1 MPIGKSS
8 ILKAS
13 SLKGTGKPTS
23 TLERGSRNEKT
34 VSEPSVFVSTDIT
47 GQEINGTGHFEST
60 GHSKCLGGT
69 GHFERAGHFEY
80 LSDAGQ
86 LASAGHFESQSDYVH
101 LKPIF
106 DSLPAS
112 LTSEERSRVTDLVCR
127 YKDIFSTHDLDL
139 GKTTVLEATIDI
151 GPNRPKSENL
161 RRYPRAY
168 REKVDDETEGLL
180 RADIIEEASSPYN
193 SNLVIVKKRDS
204 DKVRVTVDL
213 RKLNECCY
221 LLRYPLPFI
230 KEVLEGLSD
239 NLWFSC
245 MDISHS
251 FLQVPLREEHR
262 DYTAFSTRK
271 GQWRFKRMP
280 QGFLNS
286 SSIFSRLMNLIMRG
300 LTYTACLCYIDDV
313 IVFAKSFDQHLIN
326 LEAVFE
332 RLRKAN
338 LKLKPSKCKLLR
350 KSIKVLGHVISAEGM
365 SVHDEKIEVITSR
378 PFPRTTRELRS
389 FIGMANY
396 YRHFCPNFSI
406 IAAPLFA
413 MLEKD
418 SVVEPT
424 EKAVEAFESL
434 KLFLTS
440 TPVLALPDDEG
451 QYVLDTDASE
461 YGCGAVLQQYQ
472 NGKLH
477 VIEYASRT
485 FNKAER
491 KYSVTRKEMAAVIF
505 ALRHFRVYLIGV
517 KFKIRVDHA
526 ALTHLKTV
534 KDPSG
539 QQSRQLE
546 FLSRFNFDIEYRPG
560 KQHVNADY
568 MSRIEPCEF
577 EGPAEPCEP
586 CNKRVTKKC
595 KGHIQSQSR
604 VARVLQYCSAEDAV
618 MTTGKLLKQLSREM
632 SYLLRHGAVK
642 KKLCIDKEGFVDV
655 CELLQTERLK
665 NFDVDD
671 VCHVVEDDVKQ
682 RFALRDFDGVLK
694 VRANQGH
701 SIQLGNLHLRK
712 IVDPFEF
719 SNVFHGTYLNA
730 LNAIEAQGLSRMRRN
745 HIHFMT
751 DEMDV
756 KRGVPRNHEVDIYVD
771 MPKAM
776 ADGFQFYVAENDV
789 ILCSGDEHGCL
800 PDVYFKWIVRRCT
813 RDIGKVLQVKD
824 RPQRKQCKSRF
835 RRDRPPASRTEQDE
849 ESSAE
854 DDVVIQSGDAGR
866 SSCQAGHSSS
876 QAGRSESQQLKR
888 RKLGKSAH
896 GARFPDPVVGF
907 EALTED
913 FIRQCQLEDIDIAP
927 AMEWVEGDDLP
938 KWDEVKSASTYT
950 RALHRQF
957 DSLELI
963 GGILYRR
970 FENNRGN
977 VEVYQLILP
986 RVLRSVFL
994 SSVHCDLAAHL
1005 MMDKCVDL
1013 VQQRAWWYGWRD
1025 DLSLFIKACTKCAS
1039 YCRSKPPHQA
1049 SLHPMT
1055 VGSPFTRWALDL
1067 TGPHR
1072 VSNGYTY
1079 IFTALDVFA
1088 KFLVA
1093 VPIRDKSAESV
1104 SRALVDHVFVRFG
1117 ICREVLTDQGPEFMA
1132 GLTQGLLDI
1141 LGVHSIR
1148 TTPYQPS
1155 TNGAVERCHRTL
1167 NSMIGK
1173 CVEDHQRDWSYYL
1186 PYLALAYNNTPH
1198 KSTGLSPFYI
1208 YHGRD
1213 PLWRIDLI
1221 LGSANVPELTV
1232 PEYTQQ
1238 VVEKLYYAEKTVRDS
1253 LKKAGR
1259 NMSTWHDKSVK
1270 QKKFA
1275 VGDRVRVYSPRR
1287 YLHRSPKWQ
1296 RFYDCEAVI
1305 TKCINDVNYIVKPKK
1320 GSEFRVHVNK
1330 LKPVVEFH

>member
-1 MPIGKSS
+1 MPVGKSS
-8 ILKAS
+8 KLKAS

-23 TLERGSRNEKT
+23 TLERGSHEKT
-34 VSEPSVFVSTDIT
+34 VSEPYVFVSTDVI
-47 GQEINGTGHFEST
+47 GQEVNDTGHLGSAGRSECHSSTGHFES
-60 GHSKCLGGT
+60 
-69 GHFERAGHFEY
+69 AGRFEY

-106 DSLPAS
+106 DGLPAS

-204 DKVRVTVDL
+204 DKVRVTVESENLRRYPRAYREKIDDETEGLLRADIIEEASSPYNSNLVIVKKRDSDKVRVTVDL

-251 FLQVPLREEHR
+251 FLQVPLKEEHR

-472 NGKLH
+472 NGELH

-604 VARVLQYCSAEDAV
+604 VARVLKHCSAEDAV

-719 SNVFHGTYLNA
+719 NNVFHGTYLNA
-730 LNAIEAQGLSRMRRN
+730 LNAIEAARSQSN
-745 HIHFMT
+745 EEKPHSFH
-751 DEMDV
+751 
-756 KRGVPRNHEVDIYVD
+756 
-771 MPKAM
+771 
-776 ADGFQFYVAENDV
+776 DG
-789 ILCSGDEHGCL
+789 
-800 PDVYFKWIVRRCT
+800 
-813 RDIGKVLQVKD
+813 
-824 RPQRKQCKSRF
+824 
-835 RRDRPPASRTEQDE
+835 
-849 ESSAE
+849 
-854 DDVVIQSGDAGR
+854 
-866 SSCQAGHSSS
+866 
-876 QAGRSESQQLKR
+876 
-888 RKLGKSAH
+888 
-896 GARFPDPVVGF
+896 
-907 EALTED
+907 
-913 FIRQCQLEDIDIAP
+913 
-927 AMEWVEGDDLP
+927 
-938 KWDEVKSASTYT
+938 
-950 RALHRQF
+950 
-957 DSLELI
+957 
-963 GGILYRR
+963 
-970 FENNRGN
+970 
-977 VEVYQLILP
+977 
-986 RVLRSVFL
+986 
-994 SSVHCDLAAHL
+994 
-1005 MMDKCVDL
+1005 
-1013 VQQRAWWYGWRD
+1013 
-1025 DLSLFIKACTKCAS
+1025 
-1039 YCRSKPPHQA
+1039 
-1049 SLHPMT
+1049 
-1055 VGSPFTRWALDL
+1055 
-1067 TGPHR
+1067 
-1072 VSNGYTY
+1072 
-1079 IFTALDVFA
+1079 
-1088 KFLVA
+1088 
-1093 VPIRDKSAESV
+1093 
-1104 SRALVDHVFVRFG
+1104 
-1117 ICREVLTDQGPEFMA
+1117 
-1132 GLTQGLLDI
+1132 
-1141 LGVHSIR
+1141 
-1148 TTPYQPS
+1148 
-1155 TNGAVERCHRTL
+1155 
-1167 NSMIGK
+1167 
-1173 CVEDHQRDWSYYL
+1173 
-1186 PYLALAYNNTPH
+1186 
-1198 KSTGLSPFYI
+1198 
-1208 YHGRD
+1208 
-1213 PLWRIDLI
+1213 
-1221 LGSANVPELTV
+1221 
-1232 PEYTQQ
+1232 
-1238 VVEKLYYAEKTVRDS
+1238 
-1253 LKKAGR
+1253 
-1259 NMSTWHDKSVK
+1259 
-1270 QKKFA
+1270 
-1275 VGDRVRVYSPRR
+1275 
-1287 YLHRSPKWQ
+1287 
-1296 RFYDCEAVI
+1296 
-1305 TKCINDVNYIVKPKK
+1305 
-1320 GSEFRVHVNK
+1320 
-1330 LKPVVEFH
+1330 